1 MVEITWFG
9 HACFLIK
16 GRNATVLM
24 DPVPAESG
32 YTLPSISPDIVTISH
47 EHQGH
52 AALDL
57 VQGDYRLVNGPG
69 EYEIKE
75 VFINGIRTWHDSQQG
90 AELGRNILYVVEMED
105 LTICHLGDLGHALTE
120 QQVEA
125 MSAVDVLL
133 VPAGGGPTITPT
145 QAAEVI
151 GQVEPS
157 IVIPMQFRTEK
168 GDAEREPVDAFV
180 REMAAAEHR
189 TVDRLTVRKSDLGES
204 ASVVVLEP
212 A

>member
-120 QQVEA
+120 KQVEA